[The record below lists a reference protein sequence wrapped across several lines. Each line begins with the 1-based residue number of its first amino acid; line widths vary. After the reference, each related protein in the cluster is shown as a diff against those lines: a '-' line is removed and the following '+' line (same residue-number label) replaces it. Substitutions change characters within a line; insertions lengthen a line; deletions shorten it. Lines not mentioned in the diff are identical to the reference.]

1 MTHDVADAPASDLPG
16 ITAMDWL
23 NPLRDTCVD
32 PGALPDRVA
41 PCAKDFREEFVP
53 PDPRVHRHITH
64 RRRATP

>member
-41 PCAKDFREEFVP
+41 PCAKDFRDEFRP
-53 PDPRVHRHITH
+53 
-64 RRRATP
+64 